1 MNTYDI
7 SPEEIREVRFKLNLS
22 QDDIAELI
30 GVSRISI
37 HRWETGKTKPSKFLL
52 KQLKNLFSTVY
63 EKKTTEPLRKRSP
76 YLTIEEAKRKLEL
89 EMPSN
94 YDWTCDP
101 FYNIKSHELDID
113 DDLSKKPDNYLC

>member
-22 QDDIAELI
+22 QDDIAALI

-63 EKKTTEPLRKRSP
+63 EKKTTEPLRKSSP
-76 YLTIEEAKRKLEL
+76 YLNIEEAKRKLEA

-94 YDWTCDP
+94 YDWTRDP
-101 FYNIKSHELDID
+101 FYNIESHELDIE
-113 DDLSKKPDNYLC
+113 DDLSKNPDNYLC